1 MCIRRTTQ
9 PISIREIEAIPESV
23 KRQRFEVGDRV
34 VVPNDLFCIRSR
46 GSGEFWVGLPTVKR
60 CIDDMCF
67 LTTGTGGHVM
77 LPINQRELR
86 GYTPSSN

>member
-1 MCIRRTTQ
+1 M
-9 PISIREIEAIPESV
+9 SIREIEAIPESIN
-23 KRQRFEVGDRV
+23 RRRFEVGDRV

-46 GSGEFWVGLPTVKR
+46 GSGEFWVGPLTVEHR
-60 CIDDMCF
+60 IDDMCF
-67 LTTGTGGHVM
+67 LTTGTGRHVM